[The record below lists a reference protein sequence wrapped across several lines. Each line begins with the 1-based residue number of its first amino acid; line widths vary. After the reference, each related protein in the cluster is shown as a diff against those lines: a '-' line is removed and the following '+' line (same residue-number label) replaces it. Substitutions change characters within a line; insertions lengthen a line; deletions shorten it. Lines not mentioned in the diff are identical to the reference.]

1 MPSPQTPISRR
12 IRSFVMRA
20 GRMTP
25 GQERGWRD
33 GLPCFGLHL
42 EDGPLDW
49 DARFGFTGRRV
60 IEIGFG
66 MGDSLLHMA
75 LAESEAQFVGIEV
88 HRPGVGRLL
97 SQLLAL
103 DCDNLRVYADD
114 AVEVLERCVEPSSID
129 AVHIF
134 FPDALA

>member
-1 MPSPQTPISRR
+1 M
-12 IRSFVMRA
+12 A
-20 GRMTP
+20 
-25 GQERGWRD
+25 
-33 GLPCFGLHL
+33 
-42 EDGPLDW
+42 PLDW

-75 LAESEAQFVGIEV
+75 LAEPEAQFVGIEV

-134 FPDALA
+134 FPDPWHKKRHHKRRLIQPGVYSACDKGITSRWISSSCYRLGALCRAYA